1 MFFICCVR
9 DIRCLALGPLYL
21 FRVRV
26 YTIGNYG
33 FLGLSHQLFL
43 VAVSIVYLIM
53 LFQCLGSII
62 IVVSYI
68 EIANHLEFDS
78 LGPF

>member
-1 MFFICCVR
+1 M
-9 DIRCLALGPLYL
+9 
-21 FRVRV
+21 
-26 YTIGNYG
+26 IGNYG
-33 FLGLSHQLFL
+33 FLGFSHQLFL